1 VYNTQGE
8 DMAAAT
14 VTLHEI
20 SKHYATGVVALAH
33 VSLHIA
39 AQQRVAL
46 VGPSGCG
53 KTTLLRMVAGL
64 EQPSGGTMQ
73 LAPHT
78 RIAMVFQQGLLFPWM
93 SVSENIGYGLMA
105 QGADPARCQRKAHEW
120 VQRLGLQRF
129 ADAYPHQ
136 LSGGMQQRVGL
147 ARALVVEPDILLLD
161 EPFAALDAQT
171 RLLMQELLVE
181 LAHQKAFGTMLFVTH
196 AIDEALVVAERV
208 VVMSA
213 RPGRIVADVMPDFAL
228 SAPQQRRAH
237 PLFQSTFD
245 RIWQLIRAEVAAQLY
260 EGVQ

>member
-1 VYNTQGE
+1 
-8 DMAAAT
+8 MADAT
-14 VTLHEI
+14 ITLHEI
-20 SKHYATGVVALAH
+20 SKRYTTGVVALADI
-33 VSLHIA
+33 SLHIA
-39 AQQRVAL
+39 ANQHVAL

-53 KTTLLRMVAGL
+53 KTTLLRLVAGL
-64 EQPSGGTMQ
+64 EGHNGGNLRIDAQ
-73 LAPHT
+73 A

-93 SVSENIGYGLMA
+93 SVSDNIGYGLMA
-105 QGADPARCQRKAHEW
+105 QGVAPAQCQRKAQEW

-147 ARALVVEPDILLLD
+147 ARALVGEPDILLLD

-213 RPGRIVADVMPDFAL
+213 RPGRIIADVTPAFAVNE
-228 SAPQQRRAH
+228 PQQRRAL
-237 PLFQSTFD
+237 PLFHSTFD
-245 RIWQLIRAEVAAQLY
+245 HIWQLIRTEVAAQLY
-260 EGVQ
+260 EGAP

>member
-1 VYNTQGE
+1 
-8 DMAAAT
+8 MADAT
-14 VTLHEI
+14 ITLNEI
-20 SKHYATGVVALAH
+20 SKQYATGVVALTQ
-33 VSLHIA
+33 VSLQIA
-39 AQQRVAL
+39 AQQHVAL

-64 EQPSGGTMQ
+64 EQPSGGQ
-73 LAPHT
+73 LQLDTHA

-93 SVSENIGYGLMA
+93 SVSDNIGYGLMA
-105 QGADPARCQRKAHEW
+105 QGVDPAQCQRKAHEW
-120 VQRLGLQRF
+120 VYRLGLQRF

-181 LAHQKAFGTMLFVTH
+181 LAQQKAFGTMLFVTH

-213 RPGRIVADVMPDFAL
+213 RPGRIVADLTPDFAV
-228 SAPQQRRAH
+228 SEPHQRRALPH
-237 PLFQSTFD
+237 FQGTFD
-245 RIWQLIRAEVAAQLY
+245 QIWQLIRAEVAAQLY
-260 EGVQ
+260 EGAH

>member
-1 VYNTQGE
+1 V
-8 DMAAAT
+8 AANQ
-14 VTLHEI
+14 H
-20 SKHYATGVVALAH
+20 
-33 VSLHIA
+33 
-39 AQQRVAL
+39 VAL

-53 KTTLLRMVAGL
+53 KTTLLRIVAGL
-64 EQPSGGTMQ
+64 EGHNGGNLRLDAQ
-73 LAPHT
+73 A

-93 SVSENIGYGLMA
+93 SVMDNIGYGLLA
-105 QGADPARCQRKAHEW
+105 QGVDPAQCQRRSREW
-120 VQRLGLQRF
+120 VSRLGLQRF

-181 LAHQKAFGTMLFVTH
+181 LADQRAFGTMLFVTH

-213 RPGRIVADVMPDFAL
+213 RPGRIVADLTPDFAV
-228 SAPQQRRAH
+228 SDPQQRRAL

-245 RIWQLIRAEVAAQLY
+245 HIWQLIRAEVAAQLY
-260 EGVQ
+260 EGAH